1 MSETIAVDKVDY
13 PKLNKVFVAGLYIYA
28 LGSHQGRSLISLGVG
43 LVLLTWLIKVIGY
56 RDTSLNKSVKHWPIF
71 ALALIMIFSR
81 NDFWNV
87 LTSGHV
93 YSVIFPL
100 AILNQLKDKKLIYK
114 ILGISLGV
122 LFISGIVANYQY
134 FIEGMRRAEGLARFS
149 ITSANVSVMG
159 IGILLPFLF
168 RKENKPWHY
177 IIAGLGIFVYTT
189 AIIFSMTRAAYFGL
203 VVVLFLFTLIK
214 KPKLIPVII
223 LLVVLVFNFLPGNV
237 QDRFYTSFDLE
248 GNWIQNRLIMW
259 RVSIDAVKENPIRGI
274 GYDNYGDYFLEKDYT
289 DGLRDY
295 TSPHNNYF
303 LFLSETGFTGF
314 FIFLYLSYYLIKL
327 FFLSYIKIPEENNID
342 RALFLGILLAVIGFL
357 VTGLTE
363 TNIGESQTRNFFW
376 LLVGFGFS
384 LNYFT
389 FYKNNDLSI
398 NDEKQKAEMLG
409 IKQGD

>member
-1 MSETIAVDKVDY
+1 MSQTVAAEKLDY

-56 RDTSLNKSVKHWPIF
+56 RDTSLNKSIKHWPIF

-122 LFISGIVANYQY
+122 LFISGIVANYQH
-134 FIEGMRRAEGLARFS
+134 FVEGMSRAEGLARFS

-159 IGILLPFLF
+159 IGLLLPFLF
-168 RKENKPWHY
+168 RKGNKTWHY
-177 IIAGLGIFVYTT
+177 AVIALAITVYTT
-189 AIIFSMTRAAYFGL
+189 AVIFSMTRAAYFGL

-214 KPKLIPVII
+214 KPKLIPVILI
-223 LLVVLVFNFLPGNV
+223 LVVLIFNFLPGNV
-237 QDRFYTSFDLE
+237 QDRFYSSFDLE
-248 GNWIQNRLIMW
+248 GSWIQSRLGMW
-259 RVSIDAVKENPIRGI
+259 RVSVDAALENPIRGI
-274 GYDNYGDYFLEKDYT
+274 GYDNYGDYYLEKVYT
-289 DGLRDY
+289 EGSRDF

-303 LFLSETGFTGF
+303 LFLAETGFTGF
-314 FIFLYLSYYLIKL
+314 FIFLYLNFYLIKL
-327 FFLSYIKIPEENNID
+327 FYLSYLKIPDGNSID
-342 RALFLGILLAVIGFL
+342 KALFLGILLAIIGFF

-389 FYKNNDLSI
+389 I
-398 NDEKQKAEMLG
+398 NEQNEDYISDKANENLD
-409 IKQGD
+409 IE

>member
-56 RDTSLNKSVKHWPIF
+56 RDISLNKSVKHWPIF

-81 NDFWNV
+81 NDFWDV
-87 LTSGHV
+87 LGSGHV

-122 LFISGIVANYQY
+122 LFISGIVANYQH

-149 ITSANVSVMG
+149 ITSGNVSVMG
-159 IGILLPFLF
+159 IGLLLPFLF
-168 RKENKPWHY
+168 RKGNKPWHY
-177 IIAGLGIFVYTT
+177 IVAGLGILVYTT
-189 AIIFSMTRAAYFGL
+189 AVIFSMTRAAYFAL

-214 KPKLIPVII
+214 KPKFIPVII

-237 QDRFYTSFDLE
+237 QDRFYSSFDLE
-248 GNWIQNRLIMW
+248 GRWIQSRLLMW
-259 RVSIDAVKENPIRGI
+259 RVSVDAALENPIRGI
-274 GYDNYGDYFLEKDYT
+274 GYDNYGDYYLEKDYT
-289 DGLRDY
+289 EGSRNF

-303 LFLSETGFTGF
+303 LFLAETGFTGF
-314 FIFLYLSYYLIKL
+314 FIFLYLSFYLIKL
-327 FFLSYIKIPEENNID
+327 FYLSYIKIPDENSID
-342 RALFLGILLAVIGFL
+342 KALFLGILLAIIGFF

-389 FYKNNDLSI
+389 FYKQNNI
-398 NDEKQKAEMLG
+398 DESNKSTSLESE
-409 IKQGD
+409 